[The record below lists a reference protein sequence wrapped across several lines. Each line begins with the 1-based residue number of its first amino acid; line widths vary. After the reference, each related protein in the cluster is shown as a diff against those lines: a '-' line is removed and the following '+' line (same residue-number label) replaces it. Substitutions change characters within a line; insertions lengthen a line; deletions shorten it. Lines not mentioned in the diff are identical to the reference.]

1 MFGIGARFGLLLI
14 AGAILFAAYRTHK
27 SRKKAAKNVAVVM
40 AFFAGLAFLATFVG
54 NWMHSVSWLGG
65 AGVAALIVCVSII
78 FVDWIIDK
86 KADKPAFWA
95 AFALGFAIVL
105 GASNLAQA
113 GQQIGQGGKQ
123 VGDQLSKMD
132 DGGKAAHPAGKGK

>member
-1 MFGIGARFGLLLI
+1 MFGVGARFGLLLI
-14 AGAILFAAYRTHK
+14 AAAVLFAAYRLHK
-27 SRKKAAKNVAVVM
+27 SSKKSAKNVAVVM

-54 NWMHSVSWLGG
+54 DWMQSAAWLGG
-65 AGVAALIVCVSII
+65 AGVAGLIVCASII

-105 GASNLAQA
+105 GASNLDQA
-113 GQQIGQGGKQ
+113 GSLIGDGGRE
-123 VGDQLSKMD
+123 VGTQLSQM
-132 DGGKAAHPAGKGK
+132 GK